1 MPNVVIRGFSH
12 HNALVPRDS
21 ILPRQ
26 YLQQLNLKHQIRIRR
41 NLAHRPL
48 AITQMRRHQ
57 QFALAAHLHA
67 HDPLVPTLDDPAR
80 ADHALERFA
89 PVPGGIELGAVFQ
102 PTGVLGGDQCAFD
115 GGFSVAGLKIDYLQF
130 IIHNIHSIVPL
141 AAVFPEMPA
150 LGNRLTP
157 RWP

>member
-1 MPNVVIRGFSH
+1 
-12 HNALVPRDS
+12 
-21 ILPRQ
+21 
-26 YLQQLNLKHQIRIRR
+26 
-41 NLAHRPL
+41 
-48 AITQMRRHQ
+48 MRRHQ
-57 QFALAAHLHA
+57 QFAFAADLHA
-67 HDPLVPTLDDPAR
+67 HDPLIPALDHTAR

-89 PVPGGIELGAVFQ
+89 PAPGRIEFGAVFQ

-141 AAVFPEMPA
+141 AAVFPEMPDI
-150 LGNRLTP
+150 GNRLTQ